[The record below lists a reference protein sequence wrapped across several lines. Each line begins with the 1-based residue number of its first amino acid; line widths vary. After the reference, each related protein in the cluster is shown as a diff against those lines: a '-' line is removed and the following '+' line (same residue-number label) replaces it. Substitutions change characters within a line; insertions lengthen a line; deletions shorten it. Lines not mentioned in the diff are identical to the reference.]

1 MTCPRSAALPASFPT
16 ASASHAG
23 AGTRERLARATICG
37 LAGGLLAA
45 CQSAAPLQ
53 PAMQAPAPA
62 SAAAPSAAASSPAGL
77 PVVQAEGS
85 PVADAG
91 RLQPR
96 ALDAVAPAA
105 PASAA
110 AVPAG
115 SPAPA
120 APAEPGRYGQR
131 ADVARWIAD
140 VSQRH
145 QLDAQWLAQTMAEA
159 RYQATVARAVL
170 PFPAGTP
177 KNWTVYRSRF
187 VEPRRIKAARAFA
200 QSQARWLQLAEERYG
215 VPRQIIVGL
224 IGVETIY
231 GQQIG
236 SWRALDALATLAF
249 DYPAG
254 APRDRSPFFR
264 NELEQFLLLCKEQ
277 GLRPQDPSSSYA
289 GALGLPQ
296 FMPGSWRRWAID
308 FDGDG
313 HIDLWRSPADAIGSV
328 AHYLAEHGWQRAITT
343 HYPVRIPAHAQALAK
358 LMGPDILPT
367 FRAAEMR
374 DLGAGLPPAAFSH
387 PGLLALVKL
396 ENGNAAPLYVAGT
409 ENFYAITRYNQS
421 SMYAMAVIELGAAAA
436 AGR

>member
-1 MTCPRSAALPASFPT
+1 MTRTRSDDLPAAFPT
-16 ASASHAG
+16 AASHPASP
-23 AGTRERLARATICG
+23 LAACL
-37 LAGGLLAA
+37 LACAAAWAVAA
-45 CQSAAPLQ
+45 CQSAPPPRQEPGAAIE
-53 PAMQAPAPA
+53 PAAARAPA
-62 SAAAPSAAASSPAGL
+62 SDAAVQPPTEAARAS
-77 PVVQAEGS
+77 V
-85 PVADAG
+85 VADAG
-91 RLQPR
+91 LPQSR
-96 ALDAVAPAA
+96 ALEAPVPAAAASAEAPAT
-105 PASAA
+105 P
-110 AVPAG
+110 
-115 SPAPA
+115 SPT
-120 APAEPGRYGQR
+120 EPGRYAQR
-131 ADVARWIAD
+131 ADVARWVAD
-140 VSQRH
+140 ASQRL
-145 QLDAQWLAQTMAEA
+145 QLDPAWVAQALGEA

-177 KNWTVYRSRF
+177 KNWKVYRSRF
-187 VEPRRIKAARAFA
+187 VEPRRIKAARAFE
-200 QSQARWLQLAEERYG
+200 QANGRWLQLAEERYG
-215 VPRQIIVGL
+215 VPQQIIVGL

-249 DYPAG
+249 DYPGG

-328 AHYLAEHGWQRAITT
+328 AHYLAEHGWQRAIST
-343 HYPVRIPAHAQALAK
+343 HYPVRIPADAQALGK
-358 LMGPDILPT
+358 LMAPDILPT
-367 FRAAEMR
+367 FRPGQMR
-374 DLGAGLPPAAFSH
+374 ALGAHLPPAAYSH

-396 ENGNAAPLYVAGT
+396 ENGNAAPQYVAGT

-436 AGR
+436 GR

>member
-1 MTCPRSAALPASFPT
+1 MTRLRSDDPSAAFPPASSHATPSAAL
-16 ASASHAG
+16 
-23 AGTRERLARATICG
+23 
-37 LAGGLLAA
+37 GLLACAAAWAVVA
-45 CQSAAPLQ
+45 CQSA
-53 PAMQAPAPA
+53 PAPQPVQA
-62 SAAAPSAAASSPAGL
+62 AATEPAAAPSAPASGPIAPPPADEARASGVAATGL
-77 PVVQAEGS
+77 PQARSLEE
-85 PVADAG
+85 A
-91 RLQPR
+91 RQEQ
-96 ALDAVAPAA
+96 AVAPVAQA
-105 PASAA
+105 
-110 AVPAG
+110 
-115 SPAPA
+115 A

-131 ADVARWIAD
+131 ADVARWIAE
-140 VSQRH
+140 VAQRH
-145 QLDAQWLAQTMAEA
+145 QLDPAWVAQALGEA

-177 KNWTVYRSRF
+177 KNWKVYRSRF
-187 VEPRRIKAARAFA
+187 VEPRRIKAARAFE
-200 QSQARWLQLAEERYG
+200 QANSRWLQLAEERWG
-215 VPRQIIVGL
+215 VPQQIIVGL

-328 AHYLAEHGWQRAITT
+328 AHYLAEHGWQRAIST
-343 HYPVRIPAHAQALAK
+343 HYPVRIPHDAQALAK

-367 FRAAEMR
+367 FRPGQMR
-374 DLGAGLPPAAFSH
+374 DLGAHLPPAAFSH

-396 ENGNAAPLYVAGT
+396 ENGHAAPQYVLGT

-436 AGR
+436 GR